1 MDKFSLKKENYNSL
15 DDLFSEWKE
24 RHSEECE
31 SSYEKTAP
39 KSKNEKCIPNYNDFK
54 NSFCPDGYLDN
65 SCKTIKVLFVC
76 KESNTDGKKADEIF
90 WLKEV
95 VEARKNDKKYREVEY
110 QTTEEKKKDRA
121 MQTKFF
127 NRLNLVATNL
137 SNSAEKE
144 NELVNC
150 AYMNINKRGGYSEC
164 NEEQLENY
172 FDKYREYILKEIGF
186 LNPQNIVFLGIP
198 QIIIDR
204 MKDLGIPMF
213 KAYHPSYRC
222 NNEKA
227 SELKNIGV

>member
-1 MDKFSLKKENYNSL
+1 MEKFLLKKENYNSL
-15 DDLFSEWKE
+15 EDLFSEWKE
-24 RHSEECE
+24 RHCEECE

-39 KSKNEKCIPNYNDFK
+39 KSQNCIPNYNDFK
-54 NSFCPDGYLDN
+54 DSFCPDGYLDN
-65 SCKTIKVLFVC
+65 SNKTIKVLFVC

-95 VEARKNDKKYREVEY
+95 VAVRKNGEKYRDVEY
-110 QTTEEKKKDRA
+110 RTDEEKKKDRR

-127 NRLNLVATNL
+127 NRLNMVATEL
-137 SNSAEKE
+137 SNSAEEE

-164 NEEQLENY
+164 DERQLGNY
-172 FDKYREYILKEIGF
+172 FDKYREYILKEIEL

-204 MKDLGIPMF
+204 MKDLGIPML
-213 KAYHPSYRC
+213 KAYHPSCPCSDKKYAR
-222 NNEKA
+222 
-227 SELKNIGV
+227 ELKKI